1 MGVGRVL
8 VAPAGIPEDVRARL
22 TEALDAMSEDEA
34 MINRFET
41 AALPYQYRDRD
52 EVNEWMETQNE
63 TFIRIIEENR
73 DQFEGS

>member
-1 MGVGRVL
+1 
-8 VAPAGIPEDVRARL
+8 
-22 TEALDAMSEDEA
+22 
-34 MINRFET
+34 MIDRFET

-63 TFIRIIEENR
+63 TFIHIIEENR